1 MIKSFYI
8 DGFRNLNN
16 FTLCPKPHEL
26 SHTTFLV
33 GLNGV
38 GKSNVLDALKYVQ
51 QVALGV
57 PVERPTDVRFKV
69 VVSADL
75 GEISWAFSYNQELQ
89 WSTEVVHYNQTVLLD
104 SKEKS
109 VHTPKSRLCHN
120 EFYFNKKKQ
129 EAINI
134 LVNSLNCIKEDNL
147 GNNTDHTKIK
157 ALADT
162 VLNRRVQTFCST
174 NSALLLNYLPDDV
187 AKASVMLLYKSVS
200 GNTQSVRLFDLPS
213 MDLTWQGPGEAYCH
227 TGPKLTQEAQAYAA
241 TQPANYWN
249 TLS

>member
-1 MIKSFYI
+1 MCHK
-8 DGFRNLNN
+8 L
-16 FTLCPKPHEL
+16 HEL
-26 SHTTFLV
+26 SPITFLV

-75 GEISWAFSYNQELQ
+75 GEISWEASYNQKYS
-89 WSTEVVHYNQTVLLD
+89 WYTEIVKCNQTVLFE
-104 SKEKS
+104 SKENS
-109 VHTPKSRLCHN
+109 VDKPNSRLYHN
-120 EFYFNKKKQ
+120 EFYTNKKNQ
-129 EAINI
+129 EALSA

-147 GNNTDHTKIK
+147 GNNTDHTKIE

-162 VLNRRVQTFCST
+162 LLNRQVQTFCST

-227 TGPKLTQEAQAYAA
+227 TDPKLTQEAQAYAA
-241 TQPANYWN
+241 LNHV
-249 TLS
+249 